1 MNTDKEKK
9 QNVLQSE
16 KEIEQKVMGKAKRRE
31 F

>member
-16 KEIEQKVMGKAKRRE
+16 KGIEQKVMGKAKRRE